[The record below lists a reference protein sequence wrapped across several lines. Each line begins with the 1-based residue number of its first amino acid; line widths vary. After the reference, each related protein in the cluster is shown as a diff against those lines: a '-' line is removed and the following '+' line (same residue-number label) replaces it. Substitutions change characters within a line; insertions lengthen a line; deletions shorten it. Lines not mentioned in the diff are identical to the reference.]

1 MIRYLRAEEAFLC
14 VDGGRQFYQEAK
26 LPGEFVPE
34 AFCTNWRNLIA
45 TGRGAIIG
53 LFDGPDIGGAL
64 GGILAPEL
72 CNWDTIAV
80 EAFWFMIPG
89 RRGSG
94 LRLLMEFER
103 WAKVKGCQRA
113 AMIHLESLN
122 PRLAEIYVR
131 LGYSLVERHYLKTL

>member
-1 MIRYLRAEEAFLC
+1 MIQYLTAEEAHLC
-14 VDGGRQFYQEAK
+14 IDGGRQFYLDAK
-26 LPGEFVPE
+26 LPGQFIPE
-34 AFCTNWRNLIA
+34 AFCASWRNLIS

-53 LFDGPDIGGAL
+53 LFDGPDIAGAL
-64 GGILAPEL
+64 GCIAAPEL
-72 CNWDTIAV
+72 NNYDTIAV

-113 AMIHLESLN
+113 AMIHLEALN

-131 LGYSLVERHYLKTL
+131 LGYKLIERHYLKTL